1 MSQKIIKAVG
11 VIMEKPDGDIL
22 VLKRHKDSLEGEKL
36 GLVGGYIDKQEDA
49 VSALQREAREEIGIE
64 IDIAKLIH
72 LKTYNWNTSEGS
84 LTFETYKY
92 FVNESQ
98 EIKLDE
104 VENTAYFW
112 MNPKDLYKRP
122 DLMKGLYP
130 ILEDEF
136 GVMSSQPRHPL

>member
-36 GLVGGYIDKQEDA
+36 GLVGGYIDEQEDA
-49 VSALQREAREEIGIE
+49 VSALQREAIEEIGMEIE
-64 IDIAKLIH
+64 ISKLIH
-72 LKTYNWNTSEGS
+72 LKSYNWNTSERS

-92 FVNESQ
+92 LVRENL
-98 EIKLDE
+98 EIKLDN
-104 VENTAYFW
+104 VENTAYYW
-112 MNPKDLYKRP
+112 MNPKDLYKRS

-130 ILEDEF
+130 ILEDEYI
-136 GVMSSQPRHPL
+136 VKRND